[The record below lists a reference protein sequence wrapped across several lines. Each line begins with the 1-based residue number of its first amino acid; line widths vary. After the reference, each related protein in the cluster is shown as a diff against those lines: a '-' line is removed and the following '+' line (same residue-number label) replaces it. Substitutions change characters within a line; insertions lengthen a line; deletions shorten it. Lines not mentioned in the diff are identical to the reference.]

1 MDRMHET
8 RHAFTVDVEEWY
20 HPLRFY
26 RDTAAVE
33 TRRLRTGLDRITAL
47 LDERGVRG
55 TFFWVADTALAYP
68 ELVRAL
74 ADAGHETGCHSF
86 AHDRMVYDQTPEDF
100 RAETARALDVLQDLT
115 GQPVRAYRAPCFSV
129 TSASLWA
136 LDVLAELGVTLD
148 SSVFPVKNWRYGIPD
163 HPRHPVTAAG
173 GRLWEAPLSAR
184 TVGPFTFPAAGGAY
198 FRIYPYRFTAANI
211 RASAEPVVFYIHPWE
226 LDPEHPFVRI
236 PWKPCATHYVNLR
249 RTEPRLRRLLA
260 DFRFAPL
267 GEVVAARRGA

>member
-1 MDRMHET
+1 MHEI

-68 ELVRAL
+68 ALVREL

-86 AHDRMVYDQTPEDF
+86 AHDRMVYDQTPDAF
-100 RAETARALDVLQDLT
+100 RDETARALDVLQDIT
-115 GQPVRAYRAPCFSV
+115 GERVRSYRAPCFSV
-129 TSASLWA
+129 TGASLWA
-136 LDVLAELGVTLD
+136 LDVLAELGVALD
-148 SSVFPVKNWRYGIPD
+148 SSIFPVKNWRYGIPG
-163 HPRHPVTAAG
+163 HPRHPVPAAQ
-173 GRLWEAPLSAR
+173 GRLWEAPLAAR

-211 RASAEPVVFYIHPWE
+211 RAAREPVVFYIHPWE

-236 PWKPCATHYVNLR
+236 PWKPCATHYANLR

-260 DFRFAPL
+260 DFPFAPL
-267 GEVVAARRGA
+267 GEVVAAWRGA